1 MLDLKPI
8 RTEADY
14 QLALSEIDRLFDAP
28 LGTPECDHLDILA
41 TLVEAYE
48 MKHDPIPLPTP
59 DEALL
64 FRLASRR
71 SVVAAFIDRLKR
83 QGMDEADYHTK
94 SEMLTPTS

>member
-14 QLALSEIDRLFDAP
+14 QLALSEIERLFDAP
-28 LGTPECDHLDILA
+28 LGTPECDRLDILA

-64 FRLASRR
+64 FRLECRR
-71 SVVAAFIDRLKR
+71 SVVAAFIDGLKR
-83 QGMDEADYHTK
+83 QGVDEAVIRVALEEVTG
-94 SEMLTPTS
+94 